1 MFRSRQ
7 DAHVSGNWLW
17 NHREGNT
24 RLRCRGKW
32 WFGISQSM
40 TGTNMI
46 NAILW
51 KLSVCVCAQCCVC
64 LIGAKKETGQIIARG
79 LRGKHSVT
87 GWRRTL
93 YFLCMCVC
101 TWLCV
106 WTHSCILV
114 LTMCMTVHSMFVK
127 FLKNMDFIIN
137 LHKNN
142 NWKCNLSI
150 FSLLYLLLVYINK
163 DAGVHCFPV

>member
-1 MFRSRQ
+1 MCFEVDKMPMWVETGCGITERGILDLDVGGSDGLVSRRVWREQ
-7 DAHVSGNWLW
+7 TWLMPSSG
-17 NHREGNT
+17 
-24 RLRCRGKW
+24 
-32 WFGISQSM
+32 S
-40 TGTNMI
+40 
-46 NAILW
+46 
-51 KLSVCVCAQCCVC
+51 SVCVCAQGCVC

-114 LTMCMTVHSMFVK
+114 LTMCMTVHSMFAK